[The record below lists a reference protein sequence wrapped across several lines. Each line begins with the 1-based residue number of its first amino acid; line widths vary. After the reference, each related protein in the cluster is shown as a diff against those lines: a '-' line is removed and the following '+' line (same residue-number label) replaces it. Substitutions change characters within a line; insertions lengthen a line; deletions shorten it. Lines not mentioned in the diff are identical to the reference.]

1 MLDLLNNKEIYE
13 KVDALRVKKGWTLY
27 ELATKAGISPQTLY
41 NWRNRLSSPSLS
53 LLDAVCYAF
62 GITVIDFLLDEEELI
77 NVTNDQKEL
86 VRIWNTLSADQK
98 KSVMNILKSMK

>member
-1 MLDLLNNKEIYE
+1 ILNNKEIYE
-13 KVDALRVKKGWTLY
+13 KVDKLRLKKGWTIY
-27 ELATKAGISPQTLY
+27 ELAKKSGISPQTIY
-41 NWRNRLSSPSLS
+41 NWRNKLSSPSLS

-86 VRIWNTLSADQK
+86 VRLWNTLSAEQK
-98 KSVMNILKSMK
+98 KSFMNIMKSMK